1 MTKIEL
7 ANIKQEIVSRLST
20 NPNVSE
26 IILFGSYA
34 WGQPNKD
41 SDVDLLIIL
50 NQEGLL
56 NSYMAKL
63 MKRAEISDILEDIE
77 KNIPIDILVYTREE
91 WEKVLSLGSSFSK
104 KIISQGLRLR

>member
-1 MTKIEL
+1 MTKTEL
-7 ANIKQEIVSRLST
+7 ANIKQKIVSRLSA
-20 NPNVSE
+20 NPNVGE

-50 NQEGLL
+50 NQQGLL
-56 NSYMAKL
+56 DSYMAKL
-63 MKRAEISDILEDIE
+63 RKRAEISDILEDIE
-77 KNIPIDILVYTREE
+77 KNIPIDVLVYTREE
-91 WEKVLSLGSSFSK
+91 WDKILDLGSSFAK